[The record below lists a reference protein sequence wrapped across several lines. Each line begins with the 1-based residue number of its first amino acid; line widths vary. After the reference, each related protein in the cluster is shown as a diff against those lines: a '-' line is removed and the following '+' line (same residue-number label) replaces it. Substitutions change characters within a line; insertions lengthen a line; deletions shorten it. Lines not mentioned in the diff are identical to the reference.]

1 METNLKP
8 NLIEPQYLKKVYKS
22 NNVKNYSLV
31 NSICSYSSNSLIYLI
46 VSYGD
51 LLIALIVLFFILY
64 FRYKY
69 FSNEKNI
76 KKNEVI
82 VNYIRDQNITDGI
95 YEKPDDRI
103 ESDEIIDDKL
113 INVIKKEINKVNEN
127 ELNNMDQI
135 KSFDLQNFVNKN
147 I

>member
-8 NLIEPQYLKKVYKS
+8 NLIEPQYLKQVYKS
-22 NNVKNYSLV
+22 NNSKNYSLV
-31 NSICSYSSNSLIYLI
+31 NSICLYSSNSLIYLI
-46 VSYGD
+46 ISYGD
-51 LLIALIVLFFILY
+51 LLIALIILFFILY

-76 KKNEVI
+76 KKNEVV
-82 VNYIRDQNITDGI
+82 VNYIRDQNIIDGI

-113 INVIKKEINKVNEN
+113 INVIKTEINKVNEN
-127 ELNNMDQI
+127 ELNNIDQI
-135 KSFDLQNFVNKN
+135 KSFDLQNFLNKN

>member
-8 NLIEPQYLKKVYKS
+8 NLIEPQYLKQVYKS
-22 NNVKNYSLV
+22 NNSKNYSLV
-31 NSICSYSSNSLIYLI
+31 NSICLYSSNSLIYLI
-46 VSYGD
+46 ISYGD
-51 LLIALIVLFFILY
+51 LLIALIILFFILY

-76 KKNEVI
+76 KKNEVV

-113 INVIKKEINKVNEN
+113 INIIKKEIKKVNEN

-135 KSFDLQNFVNKN
+135 KSFDLQNFVNQN

>member
-8 NLIEPQYLKKVYKS
+8 NLIEPQYLKQVYKS
-22 NNVKNYSLV
+22 NNSKNYSLV
-31 NSICSYSSNSLIYLI
+31 NSICLYSSNSLIYLI
-46 VSYGD
+46 ISYGD
-51 LLIALIVLFFILY
+51 LLIALIILFFILY

-76 KKNEVI
+76 KKNEVV
-82 VNYIRDQNITDGI
+82 VNYIRDQNITDGK
-95 YEKPDDRI
+95 YGKPDDRI

-113 INVIKKEINKVNEN
+113 INIIKKEINKVNEN

>member
-8 NLIEPQYLKKVYKS
+8 NLIEPQYLKQVYKS
-22 NNVKNYSLV
+22 NNSKNYSLV
-31 NSICSYSSNSLIYLI
+31 NSICLYSSNSLIYLI
-46 VSYGD
+46 ISYGD
-51 LLIALIVLFFILY
+51 LLIALIILFFILY

-76 KKNEVI
+76 KKNEVV
-82 VNYIRDQNITDGI
+82 VNYIRDQNIIDSI

-113 INVIKKEINKVNEN
+113 INVIKTEINKVNEN

>member
-22 NNVKNYSLV
+22 NNVKSYSLV

-82 VNYIRDQNITDGI
+82 VNYIRDQNITDGV
-95 YEKPDDRI
+95 YEKPVDRI
-103 ESDEIIDDKL
+103 ESDELIDDKL

>member
-1 METNLKP
+1 MEGNFKP
-8 NLIEPQYLKKVYKS
+8 NLIEPQYLRKVFKS
-22 NNVKNYSLV
+22 NNVEEYSILD
-31 NSICSYSSNSLIYLI
+31 NISCYSSNLFIYFI
-46 VSYGD
+46 VNYGD
-51 LLIALIVLFFILY
+51 LLIAILILFFILY

-82 VNYIRDQNITDGI
+82 VNYIRDQNITDGVH
-95 YEKPDDRI
+95 EKPVDRI
-103 ESDEIIDDKL
+103 ESDELIDDKL

-135 KSFDLQNFVNKN
+135 KSFDLQNFVNEN

>member
-8 NLIEPQYLKKVYKS
+8 NLIEPQYLKQVYKS
-22 NNVKNYSLV
+22 NNTKNYSLV
-31 NSICSYSSNSLIYLI
+31 NSICSYSSNSLIYFI

-51 LLIALIVLFFILY
+51 LLIALIILFFILY

-82 VNYIRDQNITDGI
+82 VNYVRDQNIIDGKL
-95 YEKPDDRI
+95 YEPNDRI
-103 ESDEIIDDKL
+103 ESDSLIDDKL
-113 INVIKKEINKVNEN
+113 IDVIKKEVKKVNDN
-127 ELNNMDQI
+127 EYNNIDHL
-135 KSFDLQNFVNKN
+135 KSFDLPKFVSKN

>member
-8 NLIEPQYLKKVYKS
+8 NLIEPQYLKQVYKS
-22 NNVKNYSLV
+22 NNSKNYSLV
-31 NSICSYSSNSLIYLI
+31 NSICLYSSNSLIYLI
-46 VSYGD
+46 ISYGD
-51 LLIALIVLFFILY
+51 LLIALIILFFILY

-76 KKNEVI
+76 KKNEVV
-82 VNYIRDQNITDGI
+82 VNYIRDQNIIDGI

-113 INVIKKEINKVNEN
+113 INVIKTEINKVNEN

-135 KSFDLQNFVNKN
+135 KSFDLQNFVNQN

>member
-22 NNVKNYSLV
+22 NNVKSYSLV

-82 VNYIRDQNITDGI
+82 VNYIRDQNITDGV
-95 YEKPDDRI
+95 YEKPVDRI
-103 ESDEIIDDKL
+103 ESDELIDDKL

-135 KSFDLQNFVNKN
+135 KSFDLQNFVNEN

>member
-8 NLIEPQYLKKVYKS
+8 NLIEPQYLKQVYKS
-22 NNVKNYSLV
+22 NNSKNYSLV
-31 NSICSYSSNSLIYLI
+31 NSICLYSSNSLIYLI
-46 VSYGD
+46 ISYGD
-51 LLIALIVLFFILY
+51 LLIALIILFFILY

-76 KKNEVI
+76 KKNEVV
-82 VNYIRDQNITDGI
+82 VNYIRDQNIIDGI

-113 INVIKKEINKVNEN
+113 INVIKTEINKVNEN
-127 ELNNMDQI
+127 ELNNIDQI

>member
-8 NLIEPQYLKKVYKS
+8 NLIEPQSLKQVYKS
-22 NNVKNYSLV
+22 NNSKNYSLV
-31 NSICSYSSNSLIYLI
+31 NSICLYSSNSLIYLI
-46 VSYGD
+46 ISYGD
-51 LLIALIVLFFILY
+51 LLIALIILFFILY

-76 KKNEVI
+76 KKNEVV

-113 INVIKKEINKVNEN
+113 INIIKKEIKKVNEN

-135 KSFDLQNFVNKN
+135 KSFDLQNFVNQN

>member
-22 NNVKNYSLV
+22 NNVKSYSLV

-82 VNYIRDQNITDGI
+82 VNYIRDQNITDGV
-95 YEKPDDRI
+95 YEKPIDRI
-103 ESDEIIDDKL
+103 ESDELIDDKL

-135 KSFDLQNFVNKN
+135 KSFDLQNFVNEN

>member
-22 NNVKNYSLV
+22 NNVKSYSLV

-82 VNYIRDQNITDGI
+82 VNYIRDQNITDGVH
-95 YEKPDDRI
+95 EKPVDRI
-103 ESDEIIDDKL
+103 ESDELIDDKL

-135 KSFDLQNFVNKN
+135 KSFDLQNFVNEN

>member
-1 METNLKP
+1 M
-8 NLIEPQYLKKVYKS
+8 KK
-22 NNVKNYSLV
+22 
-31 NSICSYSSNSLIYLI
+31 
-46 VSYGD
+46 
-51 LLIALIVLFFILY
+51 IL
-64 FRYKY
+64 
-69 FSNEKNI
+69 
-76 KKNEVI
+76 KNEVV
-82 VNYIRDQNITDGI
+82 VNYIRDQNIIDGI

-113 INVIKKEINKVNEN
+113 INVIKTEINKVNEN